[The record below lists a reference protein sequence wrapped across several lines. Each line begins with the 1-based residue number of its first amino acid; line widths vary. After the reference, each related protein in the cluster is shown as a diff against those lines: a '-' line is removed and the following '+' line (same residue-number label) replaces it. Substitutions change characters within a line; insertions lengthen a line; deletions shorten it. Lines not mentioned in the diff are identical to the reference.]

1 MRSRNLDTLKGIA
14 LVNVATCAW
23 ATNIILGR
31 YLRGQIGPL
40 TLTAARSIVATV
52 VFALILRKRPATE
65 RKAGADLKL
74 LSAMALA
81 GVVLFAPTLYL
92 GLRFTTAINGTFI
105 NALGPLLTAGF
116 AAWLIKEPFSVRQV
130 IGAVSALAGVG
141 VLVSGGFSSSA
152 GKPLVNPGDLLIV
165 LAAVLWA
172 LYSIA
177 VKKVVSHRS
186 PVSATALSMYIGL
199 PFLLVAAVVESSI
212 TPVTWSPGLLGII
225 VYLGLIPAALGF
237 LSWNAGIKYLG
248 AGGAMVFYNTLPLYG
263 TLFGFLFL
271 GETLGPTHLAGG
283 ALILAGGLVAAIK
296 KKASVELTPQIVN
309 K

>member
-1 MRSRNLDTLKGIA
+1 MNPRNLDTIKGIA

-40 TLTAARSIVATV
+40 TLTAARSIVAV
-52 VFALILRKRPATE
+52 MVFALILRTRPASE
-65 RKAGADLKL
+65 RKAGSDLKL

-92 GLRFTTAINGTFI
+92 GLRYTTAVNGTFI

-116 AAWLIKEPFSVRQV
+116 AAWLIKEPFSGRQV
-130 IGAVSALAGVG
+130 LGAVLALAGVAA
-141 VLVSGGFSSSA
+141 LVSGGASA
-152 GKPLVNPGDLLIV
+152 TAGAPLFNPGDLLIV
-165 LAAVLWA
+165 LAATFWA

-177 VKKVVSHRS
+177 VRKVVSHRS
-186 PVSATALSMYIGL
+186 TLSATALSMYIGL
-199 PFLLVAAVVESSI
+199 PFLIVAAAVETSI
-212 TPVTWSPGLLGII
+212 TPVTWSAGLVGII
-225 VYLGLIPAALGF
+225 VYLGLVPAALGF
-237 LSWNAGIKYLG
+237 LSWNSGIKYLG

-271 GETLGPTHLAGG
+271 GETLGPASLAGG
-283 ALILAGGLVAAIK
+283 ALILAGGLVAALK
-296 KKASVELTPQIVN
+296 KKVVPDSKPTS

>member
-1 MRSRNLDTLKGIA
+1 MKPSTKDTLLGIA

-40 TLTAARSIVATV
+40 TLTAARSVVAAL
-52 VFALILRKRPATE
+52 VFAVILSKRPAAE
-65 RKAGADLKL
+65 RKAGTDLKM

-92 GLRFTTAINGTFI
+92 GLRYTTAVNGTFI
-105 NALGPLLTAGF
+105 NGLGPLLTAGF
-116 AAWLIKEPFSVRQV
+116 AAWLIKEPFSGRQV
-130 IGAVSALAGVG
+130 IGAVLALAGVAL
-141 VLVSGGFSSSA
+141 LVSGGVSV
-152 GKPLVNPGDLLIV
+152 GTGRPLFNPGDLLIV
-165 LAAVLWA
+165 LAATFWA

-177 VKKVVSHRS
+177 VRKVVIHRS
-186 PVSATALSMYIGL
+186 PISATALSMYIGL
-199 PFLLVAAVVESSI
+199 PFLVVAAVVESSI
-212 TPVTWSPGLLGII
+212 TPVTWSPALAGII

-263 TLFGFLFL
+263 ALFGFLFL
-271 GETLGPTHLAGG
+271 GETLGPASLAGG
-283 ALILAGGLVAAIK
+283 VLILAGGLVAALR
-296 KKASVELTPQIVN
+296 KKAVPE
-309 K
+309 